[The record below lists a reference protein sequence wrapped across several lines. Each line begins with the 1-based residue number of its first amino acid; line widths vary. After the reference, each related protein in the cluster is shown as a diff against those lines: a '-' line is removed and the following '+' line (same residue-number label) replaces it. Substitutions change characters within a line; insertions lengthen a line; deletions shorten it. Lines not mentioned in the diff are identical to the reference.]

1 LRRRRFGSNGSIRD
15 HKSSSIK
22 AWGMPD
28 RLTSVRRPYQV
39 LNRSTRRQS
48 VNFATRS

>member
-1 LRRRRFGSNGSIRD
+1 LRRRRFGSSGSIRA

-28 RLTSVRRPYQV
+28 RLTLGQATVPSLGSKYKRSV
-39 LNRSTRRQS
+39 S
-48 VNFATRS
+48 

>member
-1 LRRRRFGSNGSIRD
+1 LRRRRFGSSGSIRV

-28 RLTSVRRPYQV
+28 RLTVGQATVPSLELKYKRSV
-39 LNRSTRRQS
+39 S
-48 VNFATRS
+48 